1 MLKRKLIAVCA
12 AAIAAASLNAAIV
25 VPPDSFAPGWKKSEA
40 LREFPGSRLFDH
52 IDGGAELFLEFGF
65 KGLCLQRYK
74 KGEDE
79 LALEIYEMESPE
91 AALGLYLMKCGRETP
106 VKGLEARN
114 SGEPAQFTI
123 LRGRCFI
130 HVNNFS
136 GREDLL
142 PVMTELA
149 RRALAGIPDEKAA
162 DLIGRLPG
170 QGLQPGSACLFRGPV
185 GLQAFYTFGE
195 GDILDQR
202 GLLFGV
208 AGSYDDPK
216 SGHFTLI
223 LIDYPDAGRAQTA
236 FKNLAGRLDP
246 YLKVLK
252 NSEKGFVFGDFQK
265 KFGTVALNDARLEIR
280 IGLASEPAL
289 FLRP

>member
-1 MLKRKLIAVCA
+1 MI
-12 AAIAAASLNAAIV
+12 
-25 VPPDSFAPGWKKSEA
+25 
-40 LREFPGSRLFDH
+40 
-52 IDGGAELFLEFGF
+52 
-65 KGLCLQRYK
+65 
-74 KGEDE
+74 
-79 LALEIYEMESPE
+79 
-91 AALGLYLMKCGRETP
+91 
-106 VKGLEARN
+106 
-114 SGEPAQFTI
+114 
-123 LRGRCFI
+123 
-130 HVNNFS
+130 
-136 GREDLL
+136 
-142 PVMTELA
+142 ELA

-252 NSEKGFVFGDFQK
+252 NSEKGLVFEDFQK
-265 KFGTVALNDARLEIR
+265 KFGTIALRDARLELR
-280 IGLASEPAL
+280 VGLASEPAISP
-289 FLRP
+289 RP

>member
-1 MLKRKLIAVCA
+1 MLKRKIFAACA
-12 AAIAAASLNAAIV
+12 AALAAASLNGGIV
-25 VPPDSFAPGWKKSEA
+25 VPPGGFAPGWEKSEG
-40 LREFPGSRLFDH
+40 LREFPGSRLFDY

-65 KGLCLQRYK
+65 KRLCLQRYK

-91 AALGLYLMKCGRETP
+91 AALGLYLMKCGGETS
-106 VKGLEARN
+106 VKGLDARN
-114 SGEPAQFTI
+114 SAEPAQLTI

-130 HVNNFS
+130 HINNFS
-136 GREDLL
+136 GREELL
-142 PVMTELA
+142 PIMIELA
-149 RRALAGIPDEKAA
+149 RRALGGIPDEKAA
-162 DLIGRLPG
+162 DLVGRLPG
-170 QGLQPGSACLFRGPV
+170 QGLRPGSVCLFRGPV

-208 AGSYDDPK
+208 AGSYEDPK

-223 LIDYPDAGRAQTA
+223 LVDYPDAVRALAAYQ
-236 FKNLAGRLDP
+236 NLAGRLDS

-252 NSEKGFVFGDFQK
+252 NGERGFVFEDFQK
-265 KFGTVALNDARLEIR
+265 KFGIVALRGARLELR

-289 FLRP
+289 LHRP